1 MRRLLTAALV
11 FAALSLIWNASSIS
25 RVYERTTPSFMH
37 PVASVVLEAAREV
50 ESRTNAVNPKYYS
63 HELYDALTQTAVLGD
78 AKAKTFL
85 FVGDSMMERPA
96 QEMSQSL
103 VKRGYST
110 ATKIAKGSS
119 LGSFLWTWEKDIVI
133 EVQATNADVVVV
145 LLDPEADNKAEYK
158 DEVRTFKNAAIEAGA
173 KQVVWLVR
181 TWVNEPEYEEARP
194 RWEAALRELDAE
206 SNDMVLIDVTAV
218 LENSDGSPLRYAQ
231 GESGSRIRLREKD
244 GTHLTQAGAEIY
256 ATAVLKELGL

>member
-1 MRRLLTAALV
+1 MRRLLTASLA

-25 RVYERTTPSFMH
+25 RIYERTTPSFMH
-37 PVASVVLEAAREV
+37 PVASVVLEAAREA
-50 ESRTNAVNPKYYS
+50 ESRTNTINPRYYS
-63 HELYDALTQTAVLGD
+63 HELYDTMTQTVVIGNSD
-78 AKAKTFL
+78 TKTFL

-103 VKRGYST
+103 VKQGYST

-119 LGSFLWTWEKDIVI
+119 LGSFLWTWEKDIVT
-133 EVQATNADVVVV
+133 EVQNTSADVVVV
-145 LLDPEADNKAEYK
+145 MLDPEADNKAEYK

-194 RWEAALRELDAE
+194 RWEAALRELDEE
-206 SNDMVLIDVTAV
+206 SNDMVVIDATAV

-231 GESGSRIRLREKD
+231 GESSSRIRLREKD

>member
-1 MRRLLTAALV
+1 VRRLLTAALV
-11 FAALSLIWNASSIS
+11 FAALSLVWNASSIS
-25 RVYERTTPSFMH
+25 RVYERTTPSFIH
-37 PVASVVLEAAREV
+37 PVASVVLEAAREA

-63 HELYDALTQTAVLGD
+63 HEVYDALTQTAVLGD
-78 AKAKTFL
+78 TKAKTFL

-158 DEVRTFKNAAIEAGA
+158 DEVRTFKNAAIKAGA

-206 SNDMVLIDVTAV
+206 SNDMVVIDVTSV

-231 GESGSRIRLREKD
+231 GESGSRTRLREKD
-244 GTHLTQAGAEIY
+244 GTHLTQAGAKIF